1 MTHFEA
7 LMIVE
12 HAPNNYGQRVNQRAQ
27 HFESPVFFKRGYHA
41 QIKMA
46 SNFQFYYFL
55 ACG

>member
-1 MTHFEA
+1 MTHFEP